1 MYLFDASS
9 IVNLVKRGILRVL
22 GQGLTIDLARYEA
35 LNAVW
40 KEYLLLKQ
48 IDRETMLEFTDI
60 LSKIFDIIRIENIQG
75 NEREVIELAAREKL
89 TIYDASYLLLAIKK
103 NLILVTDD
111 EKLKKKASKYV
122 KVKKT
127 QEIINQETR

>member
-22 GQGLTIDLARYEA
+22 GQGSTIDLARYEA

-48 IDRETMLEFTDI
+48 IDRETMLEFADI

-127 QEIINQETR
+127 QEIINQETH

>member
-122 KVKKT
+122 KVRKT

>member
-22 GQGLTIDLARYEA
+22 GQGSTIDLARYEA

-48 IDRETMLEFTDI
+48 IDRETMLEFADI

-111 EKLKKKASKYV
+111 EELKRKASKYV
-122 KVKKT
+122 KVRKT
-127 QEIINQETR
+127 QEIINQETH

>member
-22 GQGLTIDLARYEA
+22 GQGSTIDLARYEA

-48 IDRETMLEFTDI
+48 IDRETMLEFADI
-60 LSKIFDIIRIENIQG
+60 LSKIFDIIRMENIQG

-111 EKLKKKASKYV
+111 EELKRKASKYV
-122 KVKKT
+122 KVRKT
-127 QEIINQETR
+127 QEIINQETH

>member
-22 GQGLTIDLARYEA
+22 GQGSTIDLARYEA

-48 IDRETMLEFTDI
+48 IDRETMLEFADI

-111 EKLKKKASKYV
+111 EKLKRKASKYV
-122 KVKKT
+122 KVRKT
-127 QEIINQETR
+127 QEIINQETH

>member
-22 GQGLTIDLARYEA
+22 GQGSTIDLARYEA

-40 KEYLLLKQ
+40 KEYSLLKQ
-48 IDRETMLEFTDI
+48 IDRETMLEFADI

-75 NEREVIELAAREKL
+75 NEREVIELATREKL

-103 NLILVTDD
+103 NLVLITDD
-111 EKLKKKASKYV
+111 EKLKRKASKYV
-122 KVKKT
+122 KVRKT